1 MCISAPPTAALCR
14 CLPARLRRLQATMQ
28 FEPIII
34 LSSILAVVQIILTML
49 PGVYYTRQ
57 VRSSSE
63 THAMHCRRAA
73 SVPRLSLPASRRP
86 TGSSPALPNPCPPT
100 RRARSTPPSGAGS
113 AAWPSTCCCLPSCL
127 STLRGRSRLRTL
139 PPTGHLQ

>member
-1 MCISAPPTAALCR
+1 VGAVGFRCSRPGMAEQQRGSGSGGGGTCISAPPTTALCR

-49 PGVYYTRQ
+49 PDVYYTRQ

-63 THAMHCRRAA
+63 TRDALPPRRT
-73 SVPRLSLPASRRP
+73 VPRLSLPASRRP
-86 TGSSPALPNPCPPT
+86 TGSSPALPHPCPPT

-113 AAWPSTCCCLPSCL
+113 AAWP
-127 STLRGRSRLRTL
+127 
-139 PPTGHLQ
+139 